1 LSARLSTATGGGPQN
16 REIKGYTGCDA
27 DTVKVAVRYARHAG
41 LAALFVAAALLGTLS
56 GVLFAYSDDLPEV
69 SALDSYAP
77 NTITRV
83 LGRNGQL
90 IGEFA
95 VERRVVIQYHD
106 IPQNLRHAILAAEDS
121 GFFEHSGFSISRML
135 VALLRDVV
143 TRGRSPGGSTLTQ
156 QLTRNLFADEIG
168 FAVGNRSWERK
179 IKETLLAMRIEKR
192 YTKEEIFTFYCNQI
206 YYGHGAYGVEAA
218 SQLYFRKPA
227 KQLTLEEAATLAGII
242 QGNVRQS
249 PFVNPE
255 ATKRRRN
262 YALQRMAD
270 EDFISQAVADA
281 AKDTPVQ
288 VAGEPTSEGS
298 IAPYFLE
305 EVRKYLEARYGAKAL
320 YESGLT
326 VRTGLDARLQQAAN
340 LAVDRGLRRVDHRR
354 GFRKPRRNVLAEG
367 LQIEAVKFDRWSR
380 RMAAGDIVPAI
391 VRKVDGTTAALRI
404 GELSAA
410 LVPAGMRWTNKRSPS
425 EILKAGDVIEVELTN
440 IDGKTATVNLEQTP
454 LIEGALVALDNHTG
468 QVLAMVGGYSFSRS
482 KFNRATQAYRQMG
495 STVKPILYTAAI
507 DRGLTPTTILI
518 DEPTTF
524 DAGAGQPPYAP
535 RNYDRKFM
543 GPLTLRRALEQSR
556 NIPSVKVIDMLGPT
570 QVAAYAKKFGFAQDF
585 RPFLSMALGAQ
596 EVTLLEITSAYSAFP
611 NHGIRMEPY
620 LADAI
625 TDRDG
630 SLLEERR
637 PQPRDAIRAD
647 TAFVLTNLME
657 GVVKY
662 GTAAAAAAL
671 NWPLAG
677 KTGTVDDNTDAWFV
691 GFDPNITVGVWV
703 GHDEKKPIGYNETG
717 TTAALPMWID
727 FMKAYIDLYGN
738 RENPPRFESP
748 GNIVFMPVDRYTGE
762 PAGGESGAL
771 VTEAFISGTQ
781 PIRQ

>member
-1 LSARLSTATGGGPQN
+1 M
-16 REIKGYTGCDA
+16 
-27 DTVKVAVRYARHAG
+27 KVAVRYARHAG
-41 LAALFVAAALLGTLS
+41 IAALFVGAALLGTLS

-69 SALDSYAP
+69 SALDSYSP

-83 LGRNGQL
+83 LGKNREL
-90 IGEFA
+90 VGEFA
-95 VERRVVIQYHD
+95 VERRVVIHYHD
-106 IPQNLRHAILAAEDS
+106 IPQNLRQAILAAEDS
-121 GFFEHSGFSISRML
+121 GFFEHSGFSISRMVL
-135 VALLRDVV
+135 ALLRDIAS
-143 TRGRSPGGSTLTQ
+143 RGKSPGGSTITQ
-156 QLTRNLFADEIG
+156 QLTRNLFPDEIG

-179 IKETLLAMRIEKR
+179 IKESLVAIRIEKR

-206 YYGHGAYGVEAA
+206 YFGHGAYGVEAA
-218 SQLYFRKPA
+218 SQLYFRKRA
-227 KQLTLEEAATLAGII
+227 KDLNLEEAATIAGII

-255 ATKRRRN
+255 ATRRRRN
-262 YALQRMAD
+262 YALERMAA
-270 EDFISQAVADA
+270 EGFIPREAADVAK
-281 AKDTPVQ
+281 AKPVL
-288 VAGEPTSEGS
+288 VGGEPASEGS
-298 IAPYFLE
+298 VAPYFLE
-305 EVRKYLEARYGAKAL
+305 EVRKYLEAKYGAKAL

-326 VRTGLDARLQQAAN
+326 VTTPLDITLQQAAN
-340 LAVDRGLRRVDHRR
+340 KAVDRGLRRVDKRR
-354 GFRKPRRNVLAEG
+354 GFRKPRRNVVAEG
-367 LQIEAVKFDRWSR
+367 LTVDAFKADRWSR
-380 RMAAGDIVPAI
+380 RMSEGDIVPAV
-391 VRKVDGTTAALRI
+391 VRSVSDTTASLRI
-404 GELSAA
+404 GELSAE
-410 LVPAGMRWTNKRSPS
+410 LTRAGMQWTNRKSPRD
-425 EILKAGDVIEVELTN
+425 ILKAGDLIDVAITKT
-440 IDGKTATVNLEQTP
+440 DGKTATVTLDQTP
-454 LIEGALVALDNHTG
+454 ILEGALVAIDNHSG
-468 QVLAMVGGYSFSRS
+468 EILAMVGGYSFSRS

-570 QVAAYAKKFGFAQDF
+570 QVAAYAKKFGFSQDF

-596 EVTLLEITSAYSAFP
+596 EVTLLEITSAFSAFP

-620 LADAI
+620 FAEAI

-647 TAFVLTNLME
+647 TAFVLTNLMQ
-657 GVVKY
+657 GVVRH
-662 GTAAAAAAL
+662 GTAAAANAL

-691 GFDPNITVGVWV
+691 GFDPNITVGVWI
-703 GHDEKKPIGYNETG
+703 GNDEKKPIGYNETG
-717 TTAALPMWID
+717 TTAALPMWMD
-727 FMKAYIDLYGN
+727 FMKVYIELYGD
-738 RENPPRFESP
+738 RENPPKFDSP
-748 GNIVFMPVDRYTGE
+748 GNIVFMPVDRSTGE
-762 PAGGESGAL
+762 PATADSAA
-771 VTEAFISGTQ
+771 VVNEAFISGTQ
-781 PIRQ
+781 PIKP

>member
-1 LSARLSTATGGGPQN
+1 M
-16 REIKGYTGCDA
+16 
-27 DTVKVAVRYARHAG
+27 KVAVRYARHAG
-41 LAALFVAAALLGTLS
+41 IAALFVGAALLGTLS

-69 SALDSYAP
+69 SALDSYSP

-83 LGRNGQL
+83 LGKNREL
-90 IGEFA
+90 VGEFA

-106 IPQNLRHAILAAEDS
+106 IPQNLRQAILAAEDS
-121 GFFEHSGFSISRML
+121 GFFEHSGFSISRMVL
-135 VALLRDVV
+135 ALLRDIAS
-143 TRGRSPGGSTLTQ
+143 RGKSPGGSTITQ
-156 QLTRNLFADEIG
+156 QLTRNLFPAEIG

-179 IKETLLAMRIEKR
+179 IKESLVAIRIEKR

-206 YYGHGAYGVEAA
+206 YFGHGAYGVEAA
-218 SQLYFRKPA
+218 SQLYFRKRA
-227 KQLTLEEAATLAGII
+227 KDLNLEEAATIAGII

-262 YALQRMAD
+262 YALERMAV
-270 EDFISQAVADA
+270 EGFIPRETADA
-281 AKDTPVQ
+281 AKAKPVL
-288 VAGEPTSEGS
+288 VGGEPVSEGS
-298 IAPYFLE
+298 VAPYFLE
-305 EVRKYLEARYGAKAL
+305 EVRKYLEAKYGAKAL

-326 VRTGLDARLQQAAN
+326 VTTPLDIALQQAAN
-340 LAVDRGLRRVDHRR
+340 KAVDRGLRRVDKRR
-354 GFRKPRRNVLAEG
+354 GFRKPRRNVVAEG
-367 LQIEAVKFDRWSR
+367 LTVDAFKADRWSR
-380 RMAAGDIVPAI
+380 RISEGDIVPAV
-391 VRKVDGTTAALRI
+391 VRRVSDTTASLRI
-404 GELSAA
+404 GELSAE
-410 LVPAGMRWTNKRSPS
+410 LTRAGMRWTNRKSPRD
-425 EILKAGDVIEVELTN
+425 ILKAGDL
-440 IDGKTATVNLEQTP
+440 IDVAITKIDDKTATVTLDQTP
-454 LIEGALVALDNHTG
+454 ILEGALVAIDNHSG
-468 QVLAMVGGYSFSRS
+468 EILAMVGGYSFSRS

-570 QVAAYAKKFGFAQDF
+570 QVAAYAKKFGFSQDF

-596 EVTLLEITSAYSAFP
+596 EVTLLEITSAFSAFP

-620 LADAI
+620 FAEAI

-647 TAFVLTNLME
+647 TAFVLTNLMQ
-657 GVVKY
+657 GVVQH
-662 GTAAAAAAL
+662 GTAAAANAL

-691 GFDPNITVGVWV
+691 GFDPNITVGVWI
-703 GHDEKKPIGYNETG
+703 GNDEKKPIGYNETG
-717 TTAALPMWID
+717 TTAALPMWMD
-727 FMKAYIDLYGN
+727 FMKVYIELYGD
-738 RENPPRFESP
+738 RENPPKFDSP
-748 GNIVFMPVDRYTGE
+748 GNIIFLPVDRNTGE
-762 PAGGESGAL
+762 PASGAD
-771 VTEAFISGTQ
+771 VAIVNEAFISGTQ
-781 PIRQ
+781 PIKQ